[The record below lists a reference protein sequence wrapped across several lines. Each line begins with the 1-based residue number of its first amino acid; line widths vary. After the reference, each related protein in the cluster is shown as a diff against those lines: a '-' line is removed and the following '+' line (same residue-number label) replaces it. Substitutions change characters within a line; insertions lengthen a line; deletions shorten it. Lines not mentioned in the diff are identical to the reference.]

1 MKVSERFRKTL
12 KERCEHLIEAGI
24 NCFPKWLY
32 GRAPAFRRG
41 EQYQRFLVTP
51 ISQDDEFKKFV
62 LSRFDDPEVGGIVI
76 VGHVGGVVAIDND
89 ALKVKNME
97 KEFLRVVKELGH
109 MVYIDRR
116 VVLQPK
122 TALKG
127 MHAVLFVDK
136 ELFRRYILKIEHNY
150 NAEFAVKSYG
160 LITVYPS
167 LRIEKTDESREL
179 SVYVKLSQ
187 ADIFD
192 AVYDERLE
200 VLPKIIEAFGG
211 KLVMQPIDYSQAQA
225 GEYTGSPGEPWH
237 GLQFRE
243 INSDNVFLF
252 LKNFARIMYCEGL
265 ERLVESIEREEPFPM
280 PYVIYQS
287 LVPDT
292 NHPRSSWTLAENII
306 GRILGEVGADESA
319 LLKVREAI
327 ERSQEKYMKINGS
340 VDHRTVRANLARA
353 YKFKEFGHDKPG
365 ACIFKLMGMCGSE
378 CNLTCWLKLKTSSA
392 REALEKAALLAIG
405 GHEVQPNA

>member
-1 MKVSERFRKTL
+1 MKVSERFRKML
-12 KERCEHLIEAGI
+12 RERCEHLIDGGI
-24 NCFPKWLY
+24 NCFPKWLH
-32 GRAPAFRRG
+32 GRVPSFRKG
-41 EQYQRFLVTP
+41 ESYQKFLVTP
-51 ISQDDEFKKFV
+51 ISEDNEFKKFI
-62 LSRFDDPEVGGIVI
+62 LKRFEDPEVGGIVI

-97 KEFLRVVKELGH
+97 KEFLRVVKEFGH
-109 MVYIDRR
+109 IVYIDRR

-122 TALKG
+122 VSLRG
-127 MHAVLFVDK
+127 MHATLFVDR
-136 ELFRRYILKIEHNY
+136 ELFHKYIFKIEHNY
-150 NAEFAVKSYG
+150 NAEFTIRAHG

-167 LRIEKTDESREL
+167 LRIEKSDEGNEL
-179 SVYVKLSQ
+179 SVYLKLSQ

-192 AVYDERLE
+192 ALYDERLE

-211 KLVMQPIDYSQAQA
+211 KLVLQPIDYSKAEA
-225 GEYTGSPGEPWH
+225 SEYTGSPGEPWH

-243 INSDNVFLF
+243 ITANNVFLF
-252 LKNFARIMYCEGL
+252 LKNFARIMHCEGL
-265 ERLVESIEREEPFPM
+265 ERIVESIEKEEPFPM

-306 GRILGEVGADESA
+306 GRILGEAGADESA

-327 ERSQEKYMKINGS
+327 ERSQEKYMKINSS
-340 VDHRTVRANLARA
+340 VDHRTVRANLTRA

-365 ACIFKLMGMCGSE
+365 ACVFKLMGMCGSE

-392 REALEKAALLAIG
+392 REALEKAALLAIA